1 MKFQIT
7 LVRLGAVG
15 FDLFGLAYFFMP
27 QQMSGLLGIQLTQPS
42 AFGDVRAVYGG
53 LAFGVAV
60 FLWLCGN
67 PIHARMG
74 AKLLLLMGIGL
85 VSGRILSIVIN
96 GAPNAAALVLLSIEV
111 SMTLVSIFALRTP
124 AETTQL
130 QTA

>member
-96 GAPNAAALVLLSIEV
+96 GAPNAAALVLLSLEVVMTIV
-111 SMTLVSIFALRTP
+111 SMLALRSPT
-124 AETTQL
+124 ETAQL
-130 QTA
+130 QAT